1 MSQTPDEINYEQ
13 QRVNYKL
20 VQIDREVV
28 EALKEL
34 LDLLKTLASD
44 RTSSLSASKLE
55 QLDFS
60 VLEKVI
66 SRADSAA
73 EEVAN
78 IIPPGCHGS
87 EQNSESFLRV
97 ARSLNLDGPS
107 DWSSRL
113 DDYQL
118 SDWGLASRDSVSY
131 GQSQSDH
138 SNV

>member
-20 VQIDREVV
+20 VEIDRKVV

-34 LDLLKTLASD
+34 LDLVKTLAADQRAS
-44 RTSSLSASKLE
+44 RAASKLRK
-55 QLDFS
+55 LDFS
-60 VLEKVI
+60 VLEEVI

-78 IIPPGCHGS
+78 IIPPGCQVS

-97 ARSLNLDGPS
+97 ARSLNLDGPP

-113 DDYQL
+113 DDYL
-118 SDWGLASRDSVSY
+118 Y
-131 GQSQSDH
+131 GHDER
-138 SNV
+138 VDE